1 VKRLV
6 LFGAGHAHVH
16 VLEALA
22 REPLPAAEV
31 TLVSSFPASTY
42 SGMVP
47 GWVAGHYEARDC
59 TIPLALLAGRA
70 RVERIEA
77 TGVALDAATRTLT
90 LADGRVLGY
99 DVLSI
104 DTGATVDRDLIPGAR
119 EHAMFVRPIE
129 QFLRLC
135 EPLVALA
142 AERSL
147 CVAVIGGGAGGFEL
161 ACALQH
167 RLGDRA
173 RVSLVTGGDAP
184 LASYPDGVRRR
195 GLQALKRWRITVLE
209 DRCVQILP
217 GQVVLGRGTRL
228 ACDAPVVALG
238 ATPPAWVQGS
248 GLALDEAGFVATGPT
263 LQSRSHP
270 EVFAAGD
277 VASRTDAP
285 HPRSGVYAVRA
296 GPPLA
301 LNLRRFVA
309 GGALQPYAPQRRS
322 LNLLS
327 CGDRVAIA
335 SWGSWAA
342 EGRWCW
348 WWKDRIDRA
357 FIARFAGPATGI
369 TSPSCP

>member
-1 VKRLV
+1 MKRLL

-22 REPLPAAEV
+22 REPLPAAQV
-31 TLVSSFPASTY
+31 TLVSTHPASTY

-47 GWVAGHYEARDC
+47 GCVAGHYTARDC
-59 TIPLALLAGRA
+59 TIPLAPLAERA

-77 TGVALDAATRTLT
+77 TGVALDTAARTLT
-90 LADGRVLGY
+90 LADGREIGY

-104 DTGATVDRDLIPGAR
+104 DTGATVDRDAIPGAR
-119 EHAMFVRPIE
+119 ENAMFVRPIE

-135 EPLVALA
+135 DPLVALA

-147 CVAVIGGGAGGFEL
+147 FVAVVGGGAGGFEL
-161 ACALQH
+161 ACAVQH

-173 RVSLVTGGDAP
+173 RVSLVTGGEAP
-184 LASYPDGVRRR
+184 LANYPDRVRQRALR
-195 GLQALKRWRITVLE
+195 ALKRLRITVLE
-209 DRCVQILP
+209 DRCAEILP

-228 ACDAPVVALG
+228 ACDAPIVAVG
-238 ATPPAWVQGS
+238 ATPPAWVKAS
-248 GLALDEAGFVATGPT
+248 GLALDDAGFVATGPT
-263 LQSRSHP
+263 LQSTSHP
-270 EVFAAGD
+270 DVFAAGD
-277 VASRTDAP
+277 VATRTDAP
-285 HPRSGVYAVRA
+285 HPKSGVYAVRA

-309 GGALQPYAPQRRS
+309 GGVLAPYAPQRRS

-335 SWGSWAA
+335 SWGPWAA

-357 FIARFAGPATGI
+357 FITRFGGPGAGA